1 MQEIINA
8 FGIDWRL
15 IVIQIF
21 NFTLLLAL
29 LWYFLYKPVL
39 QLIETRRQKIEQ
51 GVRDAEASAQAL
63 KEAEG
68 TKGTILS
75 EAHADAEAIVARAR
89 AHAQEQEGE
98 LLAEAHTRSARV
110 MQEAEER
117 AKEIANTA
125 RKESEREVARLAVLA
140 AEKVIR
146 ERSG

>member
-39 QLIETRRQKIEQ
+39 RLIEQRRQKIED
-51 GVRDAEASAQAL
+51 GVRDAEAAAAKL
-63 KEAEG
+63 HDAEHE
-68 TKGTILS
+68 KGVILS
-75 EAHADAEAIVARAR
+75 EANKEAESVVARAR
-89 AHAQEQEGE
+89 EHAQAKEEE
-98 LLAEAHTRSARV
+98 LLAEAQARSARTL
-110 MQEAEER
+110 EDAHARAEE
-117 AKEIANTA
+117 IAQQA
-125 RKESEREVARLAVLA
+125 RTESEREIARLAVLA

-146 ERSG
+146 ERS